1 MSYQLSEGT
10 CFVLVVKTL
19 LQLENVTGI
28 LA

>member
-10 CFVLVVKTL
+10 FFVLVVKTL

>member
-1 MSYQLSEGT
+1 MSYQLSEET
-10 CFVLVVKTL
+10 FFVLVVKTL

>member
-10 CFVLVVKTL
+10 FFVLVEKTL